1 MKLLILKYEFNISN
15 SLEHIEYDL
24 LNNHKTNKYL
34 VNHICDI
41 FFPQILIQKGKT
53 PKNAI

>member
-1 MKLLILKYEFNISN
+1 MNLLIHKCEFIISN
-15 SLEHIEYDL
+15 SRKYLKYDL